1 MKKYYYKV
9 NYFFTR
15 LDFGSFGVTT
25 NEELDTDIDKA
36 ILYLE
41 SKYLISDCYSNNI
54 IDIESVSKEEYE
66 YLYGDDDNKEFL
78 EIQYDRIH
86 EVSTEANKF
95 IHFLLNKK
103 LLSAPSNYDV
113 SLVQPIIDQA
123 IYTLRQ
129 NGYTVYYPDPI
140 DCDKE

>member
-9 NYFFTR
+9 NYFFSR
-15 LDFGSFGVTT
+15 LDSGSFRVIT

-41 SKYLISDCYSNNI
+41 SKYLISDYYSNNI
-54 IDIESVSKEEYE
+54 VDIESISKEEYE
-66 YLYGDDDNKEFL
+66 YLYGDDDNKEFS
-78 EIQYDRIH
+78 EIQYNRIH

-95 IHFLLNKK
+95 IYFLLNKI
-103 LLSAPSNYDV
+103 LVTPSNYDV